1 MPINK
6 AHTRIYTQKT
16 RVKTRIFCISE
27 VLNYSKRIA
36 PTTIEMDLI
45 SSFGNSNGG

>member
-1 MPINK
+1 MLVNK
-6 AHTRIYTQKT
+6 ADTRIYIQKT
-16 RVKTRIFCISE
+16 RVKTRIFRISE
-27 VLNYSKRIA
+27 VLNYSNRIA